1 MKMFRDYD
9 HYCEHTIIVSDELIS
24 TSEMDGFTTT
34 MTIEGSTFNIKYTDE
49 WNNYILL
56 F

>member
-1 MKMFRDYD
+1 MKMFKDYD
-9 HYCEHTIIVSDELIS
+9 HYCEHIIAVSADIINM
-24 TSEMDGFTTT
+24 SEPMDFTATTT
-34 MTIEGSTFNIKYTDE
+34 IDAYQMFNRHTPE

>member
-9 HYCEHTIIVSDELIS
+9 HYCEHAIIVD
-24 TSEMDGFTTT
+24 SEFVNMSEPGEYTATTT
-34 MTIEGSTFNIKYTDE
+34 IDKSTFNTRYTDE

>member
-9 HYCEHTIIVSDELIS
+9 HYCEHAIIVDSELINMS
-24 TSEMDGFTTT
+24 EPEEYTATTSIDDGLFINKHTQ
-34 MTIEGSTFNIKYTDE
+34 E

>member
-9 HYCEHTIIVSDELIS
+9 HYCEHIIVVSADIIHMSEPEEYAAT
-24 TSEMDGFTTT
+24 TSIDK
-34 MTIEGSTFNIKYTDE
+34 STFNTRFTDE